1 MIDADKNRKKSHLK
15 MRKKRTFAFSAF
27 QIN

>member
-1 MIDADKNRKKSHLK
+1 MIDADKNRKKISFK
-15 MRKKRTFAFSAF
+15 NEEKRTFAFSAF